1 MINRNKIAGN
11 EDGFLKLVQESYS
24 EIYDLRN
31 KAITLY
37 KDIKTQTTEKT
48 DYALLGKTC
57 TDLLKIIDLTI
68 DKKLKLTK
76 LHGDFYMKR
85 NNGNGNNSDNESDS
99 GTHELTEEDRKWAES
114 IISKNSDNNTKT
126 YK

>member
-1 MINRNKIAGN
+1 MINRNKISGN

-37 KDIKTQTTEKT
+37 KEIKNQTTDKT

-57 TDLLKIIDLTI
+57 TDLLKILDLSI

-76 LHGDFYMKR
+76 LHGDFYMKK
-85 NNGNGNNSDNESDS
+85 NNSGGSNESDGEG

-114 IISKNSDNNTKT
+114 IINKNKDNTSKT
-126 YK
+126 YQ